1 MYLLVL
7 FLLLSLYQNESYAE
21 FQATQNKNQVS
32 NKEEIPFVI
41 FICENHKKKQEKIR
55 VNYNRNIVQNIPGF
69 RFIPN
74 ATWTSEAQSLL
85 KKQQDSEF
93 QILGSKSWPPQTPF
107 SISPLIKQNG
117 LLIFINYSGE
127 MNSQTLPIS
136 TKYVLFYK
144 KRVFIGSSEK
154 AITSA
159 MQEELPKLNKR
170 DGIRFYIAKEISGND
185 IPALENII
193 KNFTANKNS
202 IIIPYEVTADGVR
215 YRSDIDTSQLMRA
228 MKQINQFVPHLSARI
243 ASGTNDVI
251 EISKSQ

>member
-7 FLLLSLYQNESYAE
+7 FLLLSLYPNKSNAE
-21 FQATQNKNQVS
+21 FQTTKDKSKPSKQ
-32 NKEEIPFVI
+32 EELPFVI
-41 FICENHKKKQEKIR
+41 FICENYKKKQEKIR

-74 ATWTSEAQSLL
+74 SEWTLEAQSLL

-93 QILGSKSWPPQTPF
+93 QILGSKSWPPKTPF
-107 SISPLIKQNG
+107 SISPLIGQNG

-127 MNSQTLPIS
+127 MNSHTLPIS

-144 KRVFIGSSEK
+144 KRVFIGPSEK
-154 AITSA
+154 VIASTL
-159 MQEELPKLNKR
+159 QEELPKLNKR
-170 DGIRFYIAKEISGND
+170 DGIRFYIDKEVSGNEL
-185 IPALENII
+185 PALENII

-215 YRSDIDTSQLMRA
+215 YRSDIDTSQLMRT

-251 EISKSQ
+251 EISKSK